1 MTSIAYATTQT
12 ISCTV
17 SLVVSETSV
26 DYYRSNYRNRKWTQ
40 PCADECVVY
49 TRRSSF
55 VLHCFDDDDDDDD
68 DYSAKYIQCGRQ
80 RPMLYHANWLQ
91 SRHFP
96 CLLLANTIKEIWGNE
111 GPRKRS
117 RTFPGFFFLNS
128 GIYVRFEFET
138 IQTFTNKSISPCR
151 CRVSTTVLSYWQRRV
166 QNISTGTRTQNTNN
180 LSLTYKVDI
189 QGRFR
194 KKLSG
199 RPIKIHWLESPLRT
213 PFNEMISTVQ
223 IQYQVYLTYAC
234 DVYLR

>member
-1 MTSIAYATTQT
+1 MVAVWKHNELKACLLYPNYDVHRIGPYATTQT

-55 VLHCFDDDDDDDD
+55 VLHCFDDDDDD

-117 RTFPGFFFLNS
+117 RTFPGFFFKFRYLCAIWIWNNS
-128 GIYVRFEFET
+128 NIY
-138 IQTFTNKSISPCR
+138 K
-151 CRVSTTVLSYWQRRV
+151 
-166 QNISTGTRTQNTNN
+166 
-180 LSLTYKVDI
+180 
-189 QGRFR
+189 
-194 KKLSG
+194 
-199 RPIKIHWLESPLRT
+199 
-213 PFNEMISTVQ
+213 
-223 IQYQVYLTYAC
+223 
-234 DVYLR
+234 